1 MRRRPRRRP
10 PTIQELF
17 LGFCFCILAVSI
29 AWNILPRASLY
40 ELANRAPRDL
50 VKTVQFPAE
59 AEPSGAVRAA
69 LAEHAARIG
78 HGKVTA
84 ANAVAQKQSD
94 EPKDGPVRSWGT
106 ALFGR

>member
-10 PTIQELF
+10 PTIQEIF

-40 ELANRAPRDL
+40 ELANGAVKDG
-50 VKTVQFPAE
+50 VKTVQFPAD

-78 HGKVTA
+78 HGKATA
-84 ANAVAQKQSD
+84 AHAAAQQQSD
-94 EPKDGPVRSWGT
+94 KPKDEPVRSWGT